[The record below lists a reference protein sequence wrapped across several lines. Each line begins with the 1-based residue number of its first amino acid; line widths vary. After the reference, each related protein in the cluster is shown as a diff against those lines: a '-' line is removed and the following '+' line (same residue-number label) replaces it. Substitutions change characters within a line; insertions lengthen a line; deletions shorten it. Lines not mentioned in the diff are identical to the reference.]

1 MFKKTVIVFILSV
14 FLFFN
19 IGICASSMTLKSECA
34 VLVDAKT
41 GKVLY
46 AQNENKV
53 SQPASVT
60 KVMTMLLVMKAVNEG
75 KITLDD
81 EVTISEYASKMGGTQ
96 LFIEPGEKITVRD
109 LLYGVAVESANDAA
123 TALGEYVAGSNDAFV
138 IMMND
143 EARELGMN
151 NTVFKNANGL
161 PEEGHVTTAYDI
173 ALMSCELAKYDQIF
187 QFTKTWMVDVKV
199 GENDEITRTL
209 ANTNKLLVKDKA
221 IDGLKTG
228 YTTEAMYCISATK
241 KQGDIRL
248 IAVIMRAPSSDVRSE
263 EALSLLNYGFANYEG
278 KYYVKKDDKVADV
291 TVNRGQST
299 SVEAIADNDIYDVIA
314 KGSADNAEV
323 KANLPEKIN
332 APIKAGDIL
341 GEITVTKDG
350 VELGKCNIT
359 AKTDVNKTNI
369 FTHIGRSLKNF
380 FKVVNTDKQTS

>member
-19 IGICASSMTLKSECA
+19 TCICASAMTLKSECA

-41 GKVLY
+41 GKVLFS
-46 AQNENKV
+46 QNENKV
-53 SQPASVT
+53 SPPASVT
-60 KVMTMLLVMKAVNEG
+60 KVMTMLLVMKAVDEG

-109 LLYGVAVESANDAA
+109 LLYGVSVESANDAA

-138 IMMND
+138 AMMNE
-143 EARELGMN
+143 EAKQLGMK

-161 PEEGHVTTAYDI
+161 PENGHVTTAYDI

-199 GENDEITRTL
+199 GVNDEITRTL

-228 YTTEAMYCISATK
+228 YTTEAMHCISATK
-241 KQGDIRL
+241 KQGDLRL
-248 IAVIMRAPSSDVRSE
+248 IAVIMRARSADERSSDV
-263 EALSLLNYGFANYEG
+263 LSLLNYGFANYEG
-278 KYYVKKDDKVADV
+278 KYYVKKGDKVADV
-291 TVNRGQST
+291 NVARGQIT
-299 SVEAIADNDIYDVIA
+299 IVEAVADNDIYDIITKGA
-314 KGSADNAEV
+314 KDNAEIKV
-323 KANLPEKIN
+323 DVPQKIN
-332 APIKAGDIL
+332 APIKTGDIL
-341 GEITVTKDG
+341 GTITIIKDG
-350 VELGKCNIT
+350 IEMGKCNIT
-359 AKTDVNKTNI
+359 AKTDIEKTNV
-369 FTHIGRSLKNF
+369 FMHIGRSIKNF
-380 FKVVNTDKQTS
+380 FKVNTVKKTS